1 MNILYQKF
9 LLKSIADLLDGIC
22 GRYFSLFL
30 YYNIF
35 FYFYQGAA
43 GVIKI
48 TVLKDFSPIIF
59 YNKICQKSIS
69 VEKLS
74 KKVFFTRCSSFWTS
88 PARAKLE
95 SESSKFWCG
104 KSSMRALVPGAP
116 GPSWYAIRSH
126 MGSRRPRCR
135 GGPVISG
142 FFCVFARP

>member
-1 MNILYQKF
+1 M
-9 LLKSIADLLDGIC
+9 DPTC

-35 FYFYQGAA
+35 FYFYQVAA

-48 TVLKDFSPIIF
+48 TVLKESPPIIF
-59 YNKICQKSIS
+59 YNKICQKSNS

-74 KKVFFTRCSSFWTS
+74 KEVFFARHSSFWTN
-88 PARAKLE
+88 PVRAKSE
-95 SESSKFWCG
+95 GESSKFWCG
-104 KSSMRALVPGAP
+104 KSYMRALVPGAP
-116 GPSWYAIRSH
+116 DQSWYEKCGH

-135 GGPVISG
+135 VGPVVSG